1 MAYTVSRD
9 EASKMLG
16 VSTRTI
22 DRYIAA
28 GKLRSK
34 REGKTIMLHT
44 DDVKK
49 YQAGGGE
56 QKDYEVLPPK
66 PVAMPAISYDPRE
79 SQNEILHAI
88 EKVIKE
94 KDMIIQELTF
104 KIGKMEGEIAH
115 SVPKLEHKKSLLA
128 LEEAHANRM
137 HDMDLM
143 VLAKEDIEKKLQKE
157 RMLSTILMIGIL
169 ILLVASGFLIFHFFS
184 LREATQY
191 VI

>member
-1 MAYTVSRD
+1 MAYTISRD

-28 GKLRSK
+28 GKIRSK
-34 REGKTIMLHT
+34 REWKIIMLHT

-56 QKDYEVLPPK
+56 QKDYEVLAPK
-66 PVAMPAISYDPRE
+66 PTLSPTIGYDPRE
-79 SQNEILHAI
+79 SQNEILRAI
-88 EKVIKE
+88 ETVIKE

-104 KIGKMEGEIAH
+104 KIGKMEGELAH
-115 SVPKLEHKKSLLA
+115 SVPTLEHKKSLLA
-128 LEEAHANRM
+128 LEEAHHNRM

-143 VLAKEDIEKKLQKE
+143 VQAKKEIEQKLQKE
-157 RMLSTILMIGIL
+157 RILSTILMIGIL
-169 ILLVASGFLIFHFFS
+169 VLLVASGFLIFHFFS

-191 VI
+191 TV

>member
-1 MAYTVSRD
+1 MTIIFIYTCQIFFLEMLLRVLQFKAYLFSLFMAYTVSRD

-34 REGKTIMLHT
+34 REGKSIMLHA

-88 EKVIKE
+88 ETIIRE
-94 KDMIIQELTF
+94 KDAIIQELTF
-104 KIGKMEGEIAH
+104 KIGKME
-115 SVPKLEHKKSLLA
+115 
-128 LEEAHANRM
+128 
-137 HDMDLM
+137 
-143 VLAKEDIEKKLQKE
+143 
-157 RMLSTILMIGIL
+157 
-169 ILLVASGFLIFHFFS
+169 
-184 LREATQY
+184 
-191 VI
+191 

>member
-16 VSTRTI
+16 VSTRTV
-22 DRYIAA
+22 DRYISA

-34 REGKTIMLHT
+34 REGKTIMLHN

-56 QKDYEVLPPK
+56 QKDYEVIVPK
-66 PVAMPAISYDPRE
+66 PILSPAIGYDPRE

-88 EKVIKE
+88 EKVIRE
-94 KDMIIQELTF
+94 KDVIIQELTF

-115 SVPKLEHKKSLLA
+115 SIPKLEHKKTLLL
-128 LEEAHANRM
+128 LEEAHHNRM

-143 VLAKEDIEKKLQKE
+143 VHAKKDIEQKLNKE
-157 RMLSTILMIGIL
+157 RILSTILMIGIL